1 MEKFLKYIG
10 LMICALSAFS
20 CSLEEAGPDGTNSG
34 TTIEFIARP
43 TSFTTCDVATKAA
56 AEPWES
62 EIKTSYM
69 LLYDA
74 EGDLK
79 LGPVALG
86 NNPAYKYA
94 TDGDY
99 TVCFLANVPSDFMER
114 DFSTLNDL
122 KGAVLDLAYSD
133 SFSFTDSEGNDITP
147 INVPYLDLGNGYEAC
162 MPMFGMATSSSI
174 SKSGNKAIVTLERLF
189 AKVNLTVQLALNAN
203 TGILNRARF
212 ALDEI
217 ALSNLPEYVAVVN
230 DGEQSWASEEGLTY
244 SLDGIGVTI
253 FDGSQIGDG
262 TLNRETEYSCICYVP
277 EFILDNNVA
286 VIDKE
291 INKPS
296 NFDNDK
302 FPVYMTVSGQ
312 LIHDN
317 FNDGNPVDFTY
328 TLYLGRDNTDDFSL
342 IRNKSYNYK
351 MTITGINDARLE
363 TDERVEATFNTT
375 DLAAEESANCYI
387 ISQIGRYSFPA
398 VKGNTEES
406 VGEIPT
412 DENGYI
418 LKSCYDISVTDN
430 ATNTITNVKLVDG
443 QITFDVNMDTFKE
456 VVNGNTM
463 FIVKDEGGNVLWSW
477 HLWFDGGVDALTNDQ
492 NPISEELYN
501 TGYTMMN
508 RNLGSAS
515 QRGAG
520 FYYKWG
526 DKSPFFK
533 GAYQGGITGGEWGA
547 TKSVTDP
554 CPPGY
559 KVPSS
564 NVWSD
569 SPNEATIWGP
579 DFFTYEGSPLV
590 LYPYS
595 SYLIGNELVVIKDDT
610 LYDKDGNDR
619 LWAQKQVTIL
629 RQKYDV
635 GIYYSG
641 TQTTILGEIWATNGA
656 FYYDTESYTFNSNTV
671 DIFYKKSSSSSWS
684 PRNPSGGDGYDIS
697 SMSKIPLVG
706 STVVNAVNSILQNL
720 KTADKHF
727 LFKDLSETENLEL
740 PPYLRPVIPSH
751 GLQVRCV
758 KE

>member
-74 EGDLK
+74 EGDLE

-99 TVCFLANVPSDFMER
+99 TVCFLANVPSDFIEG

-189 AKVNLTVQLALNAN
+189 AKVNLTVKLALNAN

-217 ALSNLPEYVAVVN
+217 ALYNLPEYVAVVN

-363 TDERVEATFNTT
+363 TDERVEATFDTT

-398 VKGNTEES
+398 VKGNTWGKPDEES
-406 VGEIPT
+406 VGDIPT

-477 HLWFDGGVDALTNDQ
+477 HLWFDGGFYNAD
-492 NPISEELYN
+492 ISRISFEKYYK
-501 TGYTMMN
+501 TGAYMMT
-508 RNLGSAS
+508 RNLGAPS
-515 QRGAG
+515 QGG
-520 FYYKWG
+520 SGMYYKWG
-526 DKSPFFK
+526 DKSPYFK
-533 GAYQGGITGGEWGA
+533 GAYQGGISGGSWGTEK
-547 TKSVTDP
+547 TKTDP

-559 KVPSS
+559 KVPSN
-564 NVWSD
+564 NVWLD
-569 SPNEATIWGP
+569 ETTWMATFAGGDNSQEFSGGGFIY
-579 DFFTYEGSPLV
+579 DFNDPRVF
-590 LYPYS
+590 YPIS
-595 SYLIGNELVVIKDDT
+595 S
-610 LYDKDGNDR
+610 
-619 LWAQKQVTIL
+619 
-629 RQKYDV
+629 
-635 GIYYSG
+635 YYSG
-641 TQTTILGEIWATNGA
+641 NSLFAGSVGTTTKESEKFGVGSYQISVEVTFSYNYVCGAAWSIDNTKNLYYEVRKQTGTPTIDYYIYNGSK
-656 FYYDTESYTFNSNTV
+656 YTESDLSSASRWSKKGLLWIAIKAAKATGTFDNIIDALIPDDFSYTNTKTFN
-671 DIFYKKSSSSSWS
+671 
-684 PRNPSGGDGYDIS
+684 PSY
-697 SMSKIPLVG
+697 
-706 STVVNAVNSILQNL
+706 
-720 KTADKHF
+720 
-727 LFKDLSETENLEL
+727 
-740 PPYLRPVIPSH
+740 